1 MEVRHLKLIKEIAD
15 KGSLTKAT
23 DSLFLSQSALSHQLK
38 EIESQL
44 GTSLFHRVNKK
55 LVITGAG
62 KIVLDSA
69 RKVLRE
75 LENTEIM
82 VKDYVGGDT
91 GSVRVA
97 TQCYTCYY
105 WLPSL
110 MQDFNKEFPKV
121 EINIFPEST
130 KDPIK
135 ELLAGKL
142 DLAVVSERI
151 DNPNIAYQELFT
163 DELLAVVHRDHPWAK
178 RKYVN
183 ASDFAKEN
191 ILVHSLPRE
200 SIFLFREFLIPE
212 DVEPKKVI
220 PIELTEATFE
230 MVKARMGVKVVASWI
245 ARPYLLDR
253 RLTTVAVTRNG
264 LYRAWYAATLA
275 KPDAPQYIRNF
286 IEHLRC
292 NIAGACAV

>member
-1 MEVRHLKLIKEIAD
+1 MEVRHLKLIREIAE

-23 DSLFLSQSALSHQLK
+23 DSLYLSQSALSHQLR
-38 EIESQL
+38 EVESQL

-62 KIVLDSA
+62 KIVLESA

-75 LENTEIM
+75 LENTETM

-121 EINIFPEST
+121 EINIFPEAT

-151 DNPNIAYQELFT
+151 DNPNITYQKLFT
-163 DELLAVVHRDHPWAK
+163 DELLAVVHSDHPWAK

-183 ASDFAKEN
+183 ARDFANEN
-191 ILVHSLPRE
+191 VLVHSLPIE
-200 SIFLFREFLIPE
+200 SIYFFRDLLIPE
-212 DVEPKKVI
+212 DVQPKKVI

-230 MVKARMGVKVVASWI
+230 MVKARMGVKVVAGWI
-245 ARPYLLDR
+245 AHPYLKDG
-253 RLTTVAVTRNG
+253 RLTTVPVTRNG
-264 LYRAWYAATLA
+264 LYRAWYTATLT
-275 KPDAPQYIRNF
+275 KPDEPQYIKNF
-286 IEHLRC
+286 IEHLKC
-292 NIAGACAV
+292 NIAGVCKV

>member
-1 MEVRHLKLIKEIAD
+1 MEVRHLKLIKEIAER
-15 KGSLTKAT
+15 GSLTKAT

-62 KIVLDSA
+62 KIVLASA
-69 RKVLRE
+69 RKVLQE
-75 LENTEIM
+75 LEDTKIM
-82 VKDYVGGDT
+82 VKNYVGGDT

-110 MQDFNKEFPKV
+110 MQDFNKEFPNV
-121 EINIFPEST
+121 EINIFPEAT
-130 KDPIK
+130 KDPIRQ
-135 ELLAGKL
+135 LLAGKL
-142 DLAVVSERI
+142 DLAVVSERE
-151 DNPNIAYQELFT
+151 DNPNITYQKLFT
-163 DELLAVVHRDHPWAK
+163 DELLAVVHKDHPWSK

-183 ASDFAKEN
+183 ARDFANEN
-191 ILVHSLPRE
+191 VLVHSLPIE
-200 SIFLFREFLIPE
+200 SIFLYRELLIPE
-212 DVEPKKVI
+212 DVQPKKVI

-230 MVKARMGVKVVASWI
+230 MVKARMGVKVVTRWI
-245 ARPYLLDR
+245 ARPYLRDGL
-253 RLTTVAVTRNG
+253 LAAVPVTRNG

-275 KPDAPQYIRNF
+275 QPDEPQYIKNF

>member
-23 DSLFLSQSALSHQLK
+23 DSLYLSQSALSHQLK
-38 EIESQL
+38 EVESQL

-75 LENTEIM
+75 LENTETR

-121 EINIFPEST
+121 EINIFPEAT

-135 ELLAGKL
+135 QLLAGKL
-142 DLAVVSERI
+142 DLAVVSERV
-151 DNPNIAYQELFT
+151 DNPNITYEKLFT
-163 DELLAVVHRDHPWAK
+163 DELLAVVPNDHPWAK
-178 RKYVN
+178 RKFVN
-183 ASDFAKEN
+183 ARDFAKEN
-191 ILVHSLPRE
+191 VIVHSLPTE

-212 DVEPKKVI
+212 NIQPKKVI

-230 MVKARMGVKVVASWI
+230 MVKARMGVKVVAGWI
-245 ARPYLLDR
+245 ARPYLKDGL
-253 RLTTVAVTRNG
+253 LTTVPVTRNG
-264 LYRAWYAATLA
+264 LFRAWYAATLS
-275 KPDAPQYIRNF
+275 KPDAPQYMMNF